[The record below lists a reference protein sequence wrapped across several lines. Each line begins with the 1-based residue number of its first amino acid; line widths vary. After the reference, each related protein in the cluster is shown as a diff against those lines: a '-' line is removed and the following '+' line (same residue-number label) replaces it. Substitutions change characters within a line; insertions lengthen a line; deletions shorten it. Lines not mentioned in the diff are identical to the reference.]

1 VACQRNF
8 SSGFFQDFSGNNMNK
23 IFSIHGGIIFSVVLA
38 LGGCGGGGGGDTKP
52 SPTPPSSAAVSSLN
66 TTSVS
71 SSSLALSTPSSS
83 AAQSSASAVPSSK
96 AATSAATSASAS
108 SVLVIV
114 ASSAGSSLT
123 SSSSSSKSSSSLSSR
138 SSLSSS
144 SKSSSISSSSL
155 SSSSSSVAS
164 SSVASSASGNSL
176 LTVKGSVAADALV
189 GGSVLAAI
197 GSKQFTAQVGSDKS
211 YTLVL
216 DVATADLQTPI
227 SLTATGAGS
236 NKWVVLAAL
245 LPSAK
250 VLAELAGTDK
260 LLTAA
265 EFFGTN
271 ITLLSTAEYAEI
283 KNMRLPVA
291 TDDARKFALLNLH
304 STKSIEQAG
313 VLSRLLNDVNADLP
327 IQTATTLDYLLDT
340 DLADAYLEILQI
352 SKKRLVAARVEGLG
366 EDPEQTKVTTK
377 AIIGTYFVE
386 SKNSRYLLTLNADG
400 TGSLKTQTIHSQLWA
415 LAKVATSISWRRTNN
430 SLQITLADPLSHKL
444 KSISDL
450 VAFDEVRHV
459 CDDSTTT
466 GVEECSIQLNSIELD
481 LVDESDSRYFALLRI
496 NLTATND
503 KGRIIYSDELLP
515 QTARLVSLAGNVPVA
530 VADVSGF
537 EWFNDYYSYAFSAD
551 GKVKIT
557 NLQSRV
563 VTNTNWILDGNRI
576 VTNGTD
582 LWLTHRD
589 ASGYSAVFND
599 SGTVYRTSLVKRV
612 PVSMQESDW
621 VGRWT
626 SVRNDVPVSA
636 YDVRS
641 DKTWRDGFENGSK
654 GSWVRTNAYT
664 QTAVSNGVW
673 RMARDLLAI
682 HNGVYYFSVCQGIEV
697 STFVSCYL
705 SQDTRAVNFDSR
717 VFWNTWSYPV
727 FNEQGGGV
735 FNYLNNTV
743 ITSATLG
750 GQFSGRLYPKVSAT
764 RLFNKATNTI
774 LEMTGASANGI
785 ELCEYALND
794 ACRDKD
800 KRTYERGL
808 EIGLTATSGGYV
820 NYAVDYRDLDANT
833 STGISRSVEKVF
845 MVPKNT
851 PQKLTLYP
859 SAGYQIES
867 VKGCDGSISGS
878 IYSIPA
884 RTENCEITVSFVKK

>member
-1 VACQRNF
+1 MHKNQTRNVNLAAIFGQAMGACQRKF
-8 SSGFFQDFSGNNMNK
+8 VLIRIFVQDFSGSNMNK
-23 IFSIHGGIIFSVVLA
+23 LFSLHGGIIFSAVFA
-38 LGGCGGGGGGDTKP
+38 LVGCGGGGGGDSKP
-52 SPTPPSSAAVSSLN
+52 SPTPASSSVVSSFN
-66 TTSVS
+66 SISVS
-71 SSSLALSTPSSS
+71 SSSLASSTP
-83 AAQSSASAVPSSK
+83 VL
-96 AATSAATSASAS
+96 SASAS

-114 ASSAGSSLT
+114 ASSVGSSLT
-123 SSSSSSKSSSSLSSR
+123 S
-138 SSLSSS
+138 SSS

-155 SSSSSSVAS
+155 SSSSSSFVS
-164 SSVASSASGNSL
+164 SSVASSAIGNSS
-176 LTVKGSVAADALV
+176 LTVKGKVAADALV
-189 GGSVLAAI
+189 GGTVLAAI

-216 DVATADLQTPI
+216 DVVTADLQTPI

-260 LLTAA
+260 LLTEAD
-265 EFFGTN
+265 FFGTN

-283 KNMRLPVA
+283 KNMHSPVA
-291 TDDARKFALLNLH
+291 TDDERKSALLLLH
-304 STKSIEQAG
+304 PTKSIEQAA

-327 IQTATTLDYLLDT
+327 VQTATTLDYLLDA
-340 DLADAYLEILQI
+340 DLADAYLEILRI
-352 SKKRLVAARVEGLG
+352 SKKSQLVARVDGLR
-366 EDPEQTKVTTK
+366 DDSAQTHVTAK
-377 AIIGTYFVE
+377 KIAGKYYLE
-386 SKNSRYLLTLNADG
+386 AKNSRYLLTFNSDG
-400 TGSLKTQTIHSQLWA
+400 SGVISAETLHSELWGIA
-415 LAKVATSISWRRTNN
+415 RVATNFSWQRKDKTILIN
-430 SLQITLADPLSHKL
+430 IADPLNYKVTSITANAASDELAHK
-444 KSISDL
+444 
-450 VAFDEVRHV
+450 
-459 CDDSTTT
+459 CDDAATSGTK
-466 GVEECSIQLNSIELD
+466 EECSIQLNSIKLD
-481 LVDESDSRYFALLRI
+481 LVDESDFRYFALLRI

-503 KGRIIYSDELLP
+503 KGSIIYSDDLQP
-515 QTARLVSLAGNVPVA
+515 QTARLVSLAGNVAVS
-530 VADVSGF
+530 VADLSGF
-537 EWFNDYYSYAFSAD
+537 EWFNAYNSYAFSAD

-563 VTNTNWILDGNRI
+563 VNNTNWILDGNRI

-582 LWLTHRD
+582 LWLTHWEP
-589 ASGYSAVFND
+589 SGYSVVFND
-599 SGTVYRTSLVKRV
+599 SGTIYRTSLVKRV

-626 SVRNDVPVSA
+626 SVRSDVPVSA

-654 GSWVRTNAYT
+654 GSWVRTDAHT

-673 RMARDLLAI
+673 RMVRDLLAI
-682 HNGVYYFSVCQGIEV
+682 HNGVYYFSVCQGIEA
-697 STFVSCYL
+697 STYIGCYL
-705 SQDTRAVNFDSR
+705 SQDTRAANFDSR

-743 ITSATLG
+743 ITSASLG
-750 GQFSGRLYPKVSAT
+750 GQFSGRLYPKVSAA

-808 EIGLTATSGGYV
+808 EIGLTASSGGYV
-820 NYAVDYRDLDANT
+820 NYAVDYRNLDTNA

-845 MVPKNT
+845 MVPKNS
-851 PQKLTLYP
+851 PQKLTLFP
-859 SAGYQIES
+859 SAGYKVDS
-867 VKGCDGSISGS
+867 VKGCDGSLDGS
-878 IYSIPA
+878 TYSIPA
-884 RTENCEITVSFVKK
+884 LTDNCEIAVTFAIK